1 MALIHRTTLTPTKP
15 ELLRAWLP
23 SRPWAGPGADAV
35 EVLGAFRFDDPDGE
49 VGVETLLL
57 DAGDGV
63 VLQVPLT
70 YRGAP
75 LEDAEDALVG
85 TTEHGVLGT
94 RWVYDGCAD
103 PVWATTVVAAV
114 LTGGTG
120 AEELYE
126 TESGPE
132 PRETSATVQGSGQ
145 PGTLLPPPV
154 DRVALRDEEAT
165 TVVAADGLEVTV
177 ARVVGTDLGPG
188 ETLTGRWD
196 GGGPAVLAVVRS
208 SGG

>member
-1 MALIHRTTLTPTKP
+1 MAVIHRTTLTPTKL

-49 VGVETLLL
+49 VGIETLLL
-57 DAGDGV
+57 DDGDGV

-94 RWVYDGCAD
+94 RWCYDGCAD
-103 PVWATTVVAAV
+103 PVWATAVVAAV
-114 LTGGTG
+114 LSGGTG

-126 TESGPE
+126 TEDGPE
-132 PRETSATVQGSGQ
+132 PRQTSATVQGSGE

-154 DRVALRDEEAT
+154 DRVALRDEGAT